1 VKVPSHE
8 RAIFLALPP
17 GVSAAAA
24 FRAVLTSAEVR
35 AHDFPALWDLSVG
48 AIDILRDVPSVATVT
63 VDALDALF
71 AYFARVGTPE
81 ALDALVTRTW
91 AEIPDRVRE
100 YWLGR
105 GAFSVLKGIFR
116 VGPRAADVDPPAAFR
131 ADRRANARF
140 EATYRLHEVPG
151 AHPNPFAPPEEGSLV
166 LYPFDVR
173 NVEGRAEA
181 GLPPSG
187 SETILEV
194 FAYEAGRER
203 HRRFL
208 ASVAASMPGARVLDP
223 DGR

>member
-1 VKVPSHE
+1 MKVPSHE
-8 RAIFLALPP
+8 RAIFLVLPA
-17 GVSAAAA
+17 GVSPAAA
-24 FRAVLTSAEVR
+24 FRAVLTHDEVR
-35 AHDFPALWDLSVG
+35 AHAFPPLWDLSVG
-48 AIDILRDVPSVATVT
+48 AIDVLRDVPSVSTVT
-63 VDALDALF
+63 LDALDDLF

-105 GAFSVLKGIFR
+105 GALSVLKGIFR
-116 VGPRAADVDPPAAFR
+116 VGPRAADVDPPATFR

-151 AHPNPFAPPEEGSLV
+151 TRPDPFSPVEEGSLV

-173 NVEGRAEA
+173 NVEARAEA
-181 GLPPSG
+181 GLSASG
-187 SETILEV
+187 SETILEA

-208 ASVAASMPGARVLDP
+208 QSVAPVLGGLVVDP